1 MAGYSREIE
10 RQNKALKSILR
21 DEAPEKRIFIPIEDK
36 EFKEEQR
43 LKREEELER
52 VNEKFEATKEARMPW
67 FCPKCEKVMKRKL
80 DTKMWYLY
88 NHCFDCQI
96 KIENKMRIDGTYDK
110 WEKDKIKNN
119 KKAYLTD
126 MEDSIEEWKE
136 QKTPTY
142 TNQVNP
148 DIPEV
153 MEEEKWNMNSEA
165 LGKLAEEALKDI
177 KKMKEKL

>member
-1 MAGYSREIE
+1 MAGYSRETE

-21 DEAPEKRIFIPIEDK
+21 GEAPEKRIFITKEDK
-36 EFKEEQR
+36 EFKEKMR
-43 LKREEELER
+43 LER
-52 VNEKFEATKEARMPW
+52 ETEQKRINEKLEATKGARMPW

-80 DTKMWYLY
+80 DNKMWLLY
-88 NHCFDCQI
+88 DHCFDCQI
-96 KIENKMRIDGTYDK
+96 KFENKMRIDGTYDR
-110 WEKDKIKNN
+110 WEKDKVKNN
-119 KKAYLTD
+119 KRAYLTD

-136 QKTPTY
+136 QKPPTY
-142 TNQVNP
+142 TYQVNP

-153 MEEEKWNMNSEA
+153 MEEEKWGMDREA